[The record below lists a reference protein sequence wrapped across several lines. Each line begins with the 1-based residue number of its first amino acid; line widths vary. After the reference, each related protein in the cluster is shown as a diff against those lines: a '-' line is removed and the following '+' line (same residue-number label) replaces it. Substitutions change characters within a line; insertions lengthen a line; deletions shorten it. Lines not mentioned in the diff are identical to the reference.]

1 MKGYSGEAV
10 DRLAEA
16 GVWARV
22 KDAQQ
27 MATPEQRDR
36 WTVEV
41 MTATTPRRLVCSL
54 EWLGAGCSEVVR
66 GELPRGLYLRANGQ
80 RLSALGTAEQYY
92 SLGAAVAAAV
102 EVERASRLRVV

>member
-41 MTATTPRRLVCSL
+41 MTARTPRRLVCSL
-54 EWLGAGCSEVVR
+54 EWFGGGCSEVLR
-66 GELPRGLYLRANGQ
+66 GEVPRGLYLRASGQ
-80 RLSALGTAEQYY
+80 RTANLGEAERYY

-102 EVERASRLRVV
+102 EVERASRLRAV